1 MRLYNEAASSMYK
14 NDVLEKCPGCH
25 RTFFPEV
32 IAKHMKMCIKEEKV
46 LVDPFLKLNKPRPL
60 CCIFCRAEIS
70 SATLLAHIKICK
82 KKSDLEK
89 QKIEQEKE
97 NQEKFALKSPFLK
110 LDKPRPLCCILCR
123 AELSSA
129 TFDIHKK
136 TCKKKIEEESKSS
149 KRRKGYI
156 RPMSQIFNYSEGLNV
171 SAPITPQSGHGH
183 GGFEA
188 FSAKKLKPCTGCN
201 RKFIPDS
208 LITHQKICKD
218 YIKLTTPKAN
228 MKRLNFFHQS
238 SAMSSALSQKSAH
251 SR

>member
-97 NQEKFALKSPFLK
+97 N
-110 LDKPRPLCCILCR
+110 
-123 AELSSA
+123 
-129 TFDIHKK
+129 
-136 TCKKKIEEESKSS
+136 
-149 KRRKGYI
+149 
-156 RPMSQIFNYSEGLNV
+156 
-171 SAPITPQSGHGH
+171 
-183 GGFEA
+183 
-188 FSAKKLKPCTGCN
+188 
-201 RKFIPDS
+201 
-208 LITHQKICKD
+208 
-218 YIKLTTPKAN
+218 
-228 MKRLNFFHQS
+228 
-238 SAMSSALSQKSAH
+238 
-251 SR
+251 